1 MNNENKPA
9 KVVVVGCGYVGLTAA
24 ACLAELGHV
33 VIGVEND
40 VDRVVLLTQGKAPFF
55 EPGLDDLVASGLAA
69 GQISFTSDLTTAVTD
84 VDVVLI
90 SVPTPSLG
98 DGAADLTIVE
108 SVVASLA
115 TALPPGAV
123 VALKSTVPI
132 GTSAQVVSWLGRDD
146 VEVVANPEFLQ
157 AGQAVNAFR
166 HPDRVVVGA
175 STKEAADQVAALYAG
190 LDAPVVITDPRSAEL
205 IKYAS
210 NTYLALRLSF
220 VNTVATLCE
229 QGGGDATTVLAGM
242 GLDHRIGPAFLQPGP
257 GWGGSCFPK
266 DTSALAAVIRQ
277 VGADDTLLEAALSAN
292 QQRLQQI
299 VQVAA
304 GAVGGS
310 LKGKKVAVLGLTFKA
325 GTDDLRGS
333 PSLTIIEGLINAG
346 AEVAG
351 YDPMISNS
359 VPGVQKEETAL
370 AAAQGAE
377 VVMVLTEWPEFATL
391 DLVALAETM
400 SGHQVIDT
408 RGLLNKESCQAA
420 GLVLWQVGKG

>member
-1 MNNENKPA
+1 
-9 KVVVVGCGYVGLTAA
+9 VV
-24 ACLAELGHV
+24 
-33 VIGVEND
+33 
-40 VDRVVLLTQGKAPFF
+40 
-55 EPGLDDLVASGLAA
+55 
-69 GQISFTSDLTTAVTD
+69 
-84 VDVVLI
+84 
-90 SVPTPSLG
+90 
-98 DGAADLTIVE
+98 
-108 SVVASLA
+108 
-115 TALPPGAV
+115 
-123 VALKSTVPI
+123 LKSTVPI
-132 GTSAQVVSWLGRDD
+132 GTSTQVVGWLGRDD